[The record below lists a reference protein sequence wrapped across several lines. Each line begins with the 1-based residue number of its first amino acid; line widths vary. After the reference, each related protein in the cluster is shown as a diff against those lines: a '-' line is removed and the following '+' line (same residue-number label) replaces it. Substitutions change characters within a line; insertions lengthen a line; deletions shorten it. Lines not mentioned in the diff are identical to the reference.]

1 VAEEESSNVPA
12 SRQSPKDFMGR
23 LLTSRSIATAPI
35 EAELHRAWDAVG
47 PHLRQAAVPFGS
59 LLQREAVAPS
69 IGRHPA
75 MDSLIVGGRMNP
87 RQQPAF
93 TAAANVRVDGVRLG
107 LIPPTMLTPSPNEFR
122 YDKTTLET
130 RILAHALSAAGYG
143 DLGDLNVHKRE
154 RPDFRVALADGQV
167 VHVEVAELHDPLSAE
182 WTNNT
187 ARIHIEAND
196 AIDAD
201 EKQQRALC
209 GTLLELRV
217 HTLPT
222 RAGAKDRP
230 GGWSLHRSHGL

>member
-1 VAEEESSNVPA
+1 
-12 SRQSPKDFMGR
+12 
-23 LLTSRSIATAPI
+23 
-35 EAELHRAWDAVG
+35 
-47 PHLRQAAVPFGS
+47 
-59 LLQREAVAPS
+59 
-69 IGRHPA
+69 
-75 MDSLIVGGRMNP
+75 MNP
-87 RQQPAF
+87 SQQPAF

-107 LIPPTMLTPSPNEFR
+107 EIPPTMLTPSPNEFR

-130 RILAHALSAAGYG
+130 RILAHALSTAGYR
-143 DLGDLNVHKRE
+143 DLNVHKRE
-154 RPDFRVALADGQV
+154 RPDFRVALSDGQI

-201 EKQQRALC
+201 VEQQRALC

-222 RAGAKDRP
+222 RAQAQRIAREVGHYIATTAFERVPERTLGAVAPTYPTMADHLRVYRAP
-230 GGWSLHRSHGL
+230 RHGRGILGFRRMPIHSTIAR